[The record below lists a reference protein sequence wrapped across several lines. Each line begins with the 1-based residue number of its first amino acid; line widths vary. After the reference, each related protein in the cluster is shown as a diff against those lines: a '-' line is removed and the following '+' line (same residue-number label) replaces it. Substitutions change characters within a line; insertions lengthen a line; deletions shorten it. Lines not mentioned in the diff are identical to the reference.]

1 VRPAVRSRVA
11 AQRETIHQT
20 IHTKPLHPA
29 LRRAYCFLRRLGPT
43 RASYLVTAQPPPS
56 LTLSMGSSPAR
67 TPVGFC
73 PRLDQRRRRGRNR
86 PAATAAP
93 FQPHT
98 DAANR
103 ALSMRDSVARRA
115 KSLTRW
121 VELRPSEDDRPRGHL
136 LERSECR
143 SVLRSS
149 WAVARSARDLF
160 GSLVDGQSRSIWAST
175 FG

>member
-1 VRPAVRSRVA
+1 VA

-20 IHTKPLHPA
+20 IHTKPLHLA

-103 ALSMRDSVARRA
+103 ALSMRDSMARRA
-115 KSLTRW
+115 KSLTPDGWSSGRAKTT
-121 VELRPSEDDRPRGHL
+121 VPEDTSSNDPDAGRCSAPRGSGGAIGS
-136 LERSECR
+136 RF
-143 SVLRSS
+143 
-149 WAVARSARDLF
+149 F
-160 GSLVDGQSRSIWAST
+160 GSLADGQSRSIWASA